1 MDGMLLAMALDHA
14 RVVIFSALYTTSSTF
29 SSVKPRL
36 LQRGEEGIRS
46 SDLEY
51 VGNESVAS
59 GSCVRL
65 PLPQGW
71 VQLGSRRVCPQ
82 RVWPSDF
89 DSER

>member
-65 PLPQGW
+65 QSQGW
-71 VQLGSRRVCPQ
+71 IQLGSRRKCSQ
-82 RVWPSDF
+82 RYRPSGF
-89 DSER
+89 DSKR